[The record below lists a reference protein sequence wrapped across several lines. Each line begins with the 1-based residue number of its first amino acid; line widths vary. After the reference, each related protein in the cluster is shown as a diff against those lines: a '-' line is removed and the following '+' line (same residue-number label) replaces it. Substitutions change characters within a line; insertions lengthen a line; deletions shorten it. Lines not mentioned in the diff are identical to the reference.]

1 MKKRWLSLYVEN
13 ETGVLAKISGLFS
26 GKLYNLDSLT
36 VGVTEDPTV
45 SRMTI
50 GVKAD
55 DKTFEQIIKQL
66 NRTIEVIKVMDITE
80 MKTHHREILF
90 VRVNNCSEQ
99 DKLELFRIAG
109 VFSNQVIDYGKNKVI
124 IQSVQTEEKNN
135 DMIALLNR
143 FFQNRI
149 EVVRG
154 GSVAVEALV

>member
-1 MKKRWLSLYVEN
+1 MRKRWLSLYVEN

-36 VGVTEDPTV
+36 VGETEDATI

-66 NRTIEVIKVMDITE
+66 NRTIEVIKVLDITE
-80 MKTHHREILF
+80 TKTHDREILF
-90 VRVNNCSEQ
+90 IRVGNCTEQ
-99 DKLELFRIAG
+99 DKLEVFRIAG
-109 VFSNQVIDYGKNKVI
+109 VFDSKVIDYSRNKVI
-124 IQSVQTEEKNN
+124 VQSVQTEDKNN
-135 DMIALLNR
+135 EMLALMKQ

-154 GSVAVEALV
+154 GVVCMEAL